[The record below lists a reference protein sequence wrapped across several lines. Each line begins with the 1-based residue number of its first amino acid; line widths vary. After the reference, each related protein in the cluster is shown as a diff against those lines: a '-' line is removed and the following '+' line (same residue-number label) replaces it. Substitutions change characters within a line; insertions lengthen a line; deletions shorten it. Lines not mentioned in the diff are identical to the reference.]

1 MCRCNSSCNDNKK
14 NENELAE
21 LKDNIKNTLRAMMI
35 MIEDSKQLNIN
46 DVKQHIDNTLVL
58 IDKKVQ

>member
-1 MCRCNSSCNDNKK
+1 MCRCNSSCNDKK
-14 NENELAE
+14 YENELAE
-21 LKDNIKNTLRAMMI
+21 LKHNIKNTLRAMMI
-35 MIEDSKQLNIN
+35 IIEDSKQLNIN